1 MKINEEISHV
11 PQRDTMSNS
20 PLGRDKPLR
29 TVKAMQVTSGG
40 SPLRLRGTTPRLAE
54 YTVIGDLTL

>member
-1 MKINEEISHV
+1 M

-20 PLGRDKPLR
+20 LLGRDKPLR